1 MPNDTTKAAPDER
14 ADLKPCPFCGGR
26 RLSGARNETGSMV
39 TVCDTCEAMGPSQV
53 GTSIAAICDAWNT
66 RTPPQVKALMFD
78 HDDTAGDAVA
88 RVFFG
93 AYYVQWDDEVGSWY
107 GSLELGEDDNPII
120 LEPSDCA
127 SNHDAMTLCQADYT
141 RRILEALA

>member
-1 MPNDTTKAAPDER
+1 MTNDTTKAAPDER
-14 ADLKPCPFCGGR
+14 AELKPCPFCGDPFQVSRGGLATHINQVDCIIGNLGFPVEYS
-26 RLSGARNETGSMV
+26 RLVAE
-39 TVCDTCEAMGPSQV
+39 
-53 GTSIAAICDAWNT
+53 WNT
-66 RTPPQVKALMFD
+66 RTPPQVKPLVFD
-78 HDDTAGDAVA
+78 HADTAGDAVA

-107 GSLELGEDDNPII
+107 GSLEFGEDDNPII

-127 SNHDAMTLCQADYT
+127 FNHDAMTLCQADYT

>member
-1 MPNDTTKAAPDER
+1 MPCYRPDFNFAI
-14 ADLKPCPFCGGR
+14 AD
-26 RLSGARNETGSMV
+26 
-39 TVCDTCEAMGPSQV
+39 
-53 GTSIAAICDAWNT
+53 WNT
-66 RTPPQVKALMFD
+66 RTTPQVKTLVFD
-78 HDDTAGDAVA
+78 HADTSGDAVA

-127 SNHDAMTLCQADYT
+127 FNHDAMTLCEADYT
-141 RRILEALA
+141 RRILDALA